1 MSSLVVRIINFILI
15 LIFTLALIIFLFWRL
30 GIFKKE
36 FEPSKEITETRE
48 RMQFLNNYPF
58 QNLSQYFQKLPAT
71 KIEIPPVLPEEI
83 GKQALF

>member
-1 MSSLVVRIINFILI
+1 MKFSLTKVINFILI
-15 LIFTLALIIFLFWRL
+15 LIFALALIVFLFWRL

-48 RMQFLNNYPF
+48 KMQFLNNYPF
-58 QNLSQYFQKLPAT
+58 QNLSQYFQKLSVT

-83 GKQALF
+83 GKQTLF